1 MRKCKRCTPTPTG
14 GTHGPMADSKPK
26 RSTKAAAKASGGAN
40 AGGAPGGLDPQWL
53 QEVQQ
58 LSYREA
64 QGALDLTLAQLQ
76 SSELEVEDMAGLY
89 RRAEAYADRCQAVL
103 ESVQQEVIQWNP

>member
-1 MRKCKRCTPTPTG
+1 MAESKSKR
-14 GTHGPMADSKPK
+14 KPK
-26 RSTKAAAKASGGAN
+26 ASA
-40 AGGAPGGLDPQWL
+40 APGGIDPQWL
-53 QEVQQ
+53 QEVQH